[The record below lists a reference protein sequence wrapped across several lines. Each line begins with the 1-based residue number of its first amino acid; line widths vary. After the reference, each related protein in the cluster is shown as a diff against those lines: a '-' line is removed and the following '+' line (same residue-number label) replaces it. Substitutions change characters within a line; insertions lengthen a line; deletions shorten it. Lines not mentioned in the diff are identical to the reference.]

1 MSKRTQPCSKC
12 GNPCWGTSCRS
23 CGWGKGPTMIRFDCE
38 QCGTLC
44 ERRASKRR
52 TPRFCSV
59 ACSNAHAVA
68 AQGNRLTASCEV
80 CGLEFTRKV
89 SDFKRRDGNR
99 GGRFCSKACHG
110 AWKRQQ
116 PKKPPKP
123 QPKPAPRSR
132 VYFRNCKMCERLFCS
147 KSPLTRYCSAQ
158 CRIDNAGTRTNDL
171 YALATRYNK
180 LTGVYEGATWRQA
193 LNLYLLER
201 DGDKCQ
207 ICRRKID
214 ITLKS
219 GTKGSRKGPSVDH
232 IIPRSLGGTDDLA
245 NLRLTHWG
253 CNQSRGNRG
262 GNEQLMLVG

>member
-80 CGLEFTRKV
+80 CGLEFARKA

-99 GGRFCSKACHG
+99 GGRFCSKVCQG
-110 AWKRQQ
+110 VWKSQQ
-116 PKKPPKP
+116 PKAPKKP

-132 VYFRNCKMCERLFCS
+132 VYFRECVECGRTFCARGANAKRCSTQCK
-147 KSPLTRYCSAQ
+147 
-158 CRIDNAGTRTNDL
+158 IDAEGARVKDL
-171 YALATRYNK
+171 YAMATQFIDGKY
-180 LTGVYEGATWRQA
+180 LGAQWRKA
-193 LNLYLLER
+193 LIEYLVER
-201 DGDKCQ
+201 DGDKCG
-207 ICRRKID
+207 ICNRKID

-219 GTKGSRKGPSVDH
+219 GTRGSRKGPSVDH
-232 IIPRSLGGTDDLA
+232 IIPRSLGGTDDLT
-245 NLRLTHWG
+245 NLRLACWG
-253 CNQSRGNRG
+253 CNHSRGNRG